1 MFIRTSILTVLICAG
16 PIAAESARLL
26 GLADRSGSQSRPAEQ
41 PRPARAEPDEARPL
55 QWLLQAQNKE
65 GGWGTEANTPADVA
79 TTSLSG
85 IALLRLG
92 HTPSSGEYREPTR
105 KALMFV
111 VRAVERAPGANQFIE
126 PEGTQP
132 QRKLG
137 RGIDTFLAAQ
147 FLGEAIKLMPMGED
161 RRRASAALELCV
173 SKIHAAQRQDGSF
186 SKDGWAPV
194 LSSAFAAN
202 GLYAAKDVGARV
214 APESLKMSEQYMMKG
229 YDPAKK
235 KFRTEDSA
243 GIALYQAAGA
253 LGMASRS
260 GSLNSA
266 PAVAAREHLADEAFI
281 RGFGSYGGEEHVSYM
296 LSTEAFAKAGGQD
309 WTKWSKSIRAR
320 LAAIQRE
327 NGTWRGDHCITST
340 SFCTAASLITLAIR
354 PPKVQSQM

>member
-1 MFIRTSILTVLICAG
+1 MLIGVLVVALLLAV
-16 PIAAESARLL
+16 PVPAHSSESPAPVRANRQL
-26 GLADRSGSQSRPAEQ
+26 GMPATDPGQSRTD
-41 PRPARAEPDEARPL
+41 PDQARPL
-55 QWLLQAQNKE
+55 QWLLHAQGQD
-65 GGWGTEANTPADVA
+65 GGWGPEANTKPDVA

-92 HTPSSGEYREPTR
+92 HTPSSGEHREWAR

-111 VRAVERAPGANQFIE
+111 IRAVERSPGPEEFIE
-126 PEGTQP
+126 PEGTLP

-147 FLGEAIKLMPMGED
+147 FLGEAVKLMPAGED

-173 SKIHAAQRQDGSF
+173 SKIQSAQRKDGSF

-214 APESLKMSEQYMMKG
+214 SPQSLAKAEDYMMKG
-229 YDPAKK
+229 YDSK
-235 KFRTEDSA
+235 
-243 GIALYQAAGA
+243 
-253 LGMASRS
+253 GMAARA
-260 GSLNSA
+260 GTMKEA
-266 PAVAAREHLADEAFI
+266 PAVAAREHLADEAFV
-281 RGFGSYGGEEHVSYM
+281 RGFGTYGGEEHVSYM
-296 LSTEAFAKAGGQD
+296 LSTEAFAKGGGED
-309 WTKWSKSIRAR
+309 WAKWSKSIRAR

-327 NGTWRGDHCITST
+327 DGTWRGDHCITST

-354 PPKVQSQM
+354 PANIPQQM